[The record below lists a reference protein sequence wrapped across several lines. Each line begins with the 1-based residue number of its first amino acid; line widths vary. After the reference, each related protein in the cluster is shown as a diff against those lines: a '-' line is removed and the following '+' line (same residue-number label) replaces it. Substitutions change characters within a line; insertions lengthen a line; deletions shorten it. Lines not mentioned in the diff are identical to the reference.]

1 METDKL
7 TSVTAQEMRNQ
18 LSDLLNR
25 AAYLREPTL
34 VTRQGKAVAV
44 LVSAEDWEDYLR
56 LKKENNMREAEAA
69 GQTAE
74 SGQEGVGPE
83 NGGEWE
89 VRAMPQPP

>member
-7 TSVTAQEMRNQ
+7 TSVTAQEMRTQ

-25 AAYLREPTL
+25 ASYLNEATL

-56 LKKENNMREAEAA
+56 LKKEDGRPEAEAT
-69 GQTAE
+69 GQAE
-74 SGQEGVGPE
+74 ESREKCADAETGRQ
-83 NGGEWE
+83 
-89 VRAMPQPP
+89 

>member
-7 TSVTAQEMRNQ
+7 TSVTAQEMRTQ

-25 AAYLREPTL
+25 TAYLKEATL

-56 LKKENNMREAEAA
+56 LKKEVKMREARAA
-69 GQTAE
+69 DQT
-74 SGQEGVGPE
+74 GE
-83 NGGEWE
+83 NGDEGDDVENGRE
-89 VRAMPQPP
+89 

>member
-25 AAYLREPTL
+25 AAYLKEATL

-56 LKKENNMREAEAA
+56 LKKENEKREAEAA
-69 GQTAE
+69 A
-74 SGQEGVGPE
+74 QEVE
-83 NGGEWE
+83 NG
-89 VRAMPQPP
+89 

>member
-1 METDKL
+1 MLPYRTITPNEIMETDKL

-25 AAYLREPTL
+25 AAYLKEATL

-56 LKKENNMREAEAA
+56 LKKENEKREAEAA
-69 GQTAE
+69 A
-74 SGQEGVGPE
+74 QEVE
-83 NGGEWE
+83 NG
-89 VRAMPQPP
+89 